1 MKLIPRHATRPDH
14 SRCQRHAAAPWSA
27 IAIHRLAAEPAV
39 RRIVKGGTAFTIL
52 LLGGTA
58 GYMLIEGWSPLD
70 ALFMSAITLSTVGYG
85 EVEPLSAAGAV
96 FSVFLILF
104 GVGAALYT
112 FNAII
117 QTVFEGQLGEI
128 LEVRKMKSRID
139 ALRDHFIVCGFGR
152 VGYEVVLELQA
163 QGVAFVLIENDPE
176 VQERAHALGYLY
188 VAENATAAEALDAA
202 GIRRARCL
210 IAVVGSDAENTYI
223 TLCGRALNP
232 NLFIVARADST
243 LGEDRLR
250 QAGANKV
257 ISPYRIGGRSIAL
270 SALQPRVSDVAEL
283 ASGDQWI
290 AEIEI
295 REGSDLAGMTFGEFS
310 RERTGGSVVLGLYGP
325 NGRLVVEPPG
335 DQRLRAGDRMLVLG
349 DEKDS
354 VSMKLLSDHL
364 APRESAAVDG

>member
-1 MKLIPRHATRPDH
+1 M
-14 SRCQRHAAAPWSA
+14 A
-27 IAIHRLAAEPAV
+27 IRRLATEPLV
-39 RRIVKGGTAFTIL
+39 RRIVKACTAFAIL
-52 LLGGTA
+52 LLAGTA
-58 GYMLIEGWSPLD
+58 GYMLIEGWSALD
-70 ALFMSAITLSTVGYG
+70 ALFMTAITLSTVGYG
-85 EVEPLSAAGAV
+85 EVEPLSAGGAV
-96 FSVFLILF
+96 FSVFLIFF

-117 QTVFEGQLGEI
+117 HTIFEGQLAEI

-152 VGYEVVLELQA
+152 VGHEVALELRA
-163 QGVAFVLIENDPE
+163 QGAPFVLIENHPE
-176 VQERAHALGYLY
+176 VQERAHGLGYLY
-188 VAENATAAEALDAA
+188 VAGNATAAEALDAA
-202 GIRRARCL
+202 GVRRARCL

-232 NLFIVARADST
+232 DLFIVARADSA

-270 SALQPRVSDVAEL
+270 AALQPRVSDVAEL

-290 AEIEI
+290 AEMEI
-295 REGSDLAGMTFGEFS
+295 GEGSDLVGMTFGEFS
-310 RERTGGSVVLGLYGP
+310 RERAGDAVVLGLYGR
-325 NGRLVVEPPG
+325 NGRLVVDPPA
-335 DQRLRAGDRMLVLG
+335 DQQLKAGDRMLVLG

-364 APRESAAVDG
+364 TPREPAAVDGQETGREPRSDRECYRVLDVTH

>member
-1 MKLIPRHATRPDH
+1 M
-14 SRCQRHAAAPWSA
+14 
-27 IAIHRLAAEPAV
+27 AIHRLAAEPLV
-39 RRIVKGGTAFTIL
+39 RRIVKGSAAFIIL
-52 LLGGTA
+52 LMGGTV
-58 GYMLIEGWSPLD
+58 GYMLIEGWSALD
-70 ALFMSAITLSTVGYG
+70 ALFMTAITLSTVGYG
-85 EVEPLSAAGAV
+85 EVEPLSASGTV
-96 FSVFLILF
+96 FSVFLIFF

-117 QTVFEGQLGEI
+117 QTIFEGQLGEI

-152 VGYEVVLELQA
+152 VGYEVALELQS
-163 QGVAFVLIENDPE
+163 QGVPFVLVENDPE
-176 VQERAHALGYLY
+176 VQEKAHGLGYLY
-188 VAENATAAEALDAA
+188 VSENATAAEALDAA

-232 NLFIVARADST
+232 DLFIVARADST

-250 QAGANKV
+250 QAGADKV

-270 SALQPRVSDVAEL
+270 SALQPRVSDVVEL

-295 REGSDLAGMTFGEFS
+295 GEGSDLIGMTFGEFS
-310 RERTGGSVVLGLYGP
+310 RERAGDAVVLGLYGP
-325 NGRLVVEPPG
+325 NGRLVVEPPA
-335 DQRLRAGDRMLVLG
+335 DQRMKAGDRMLVLG
-349 DEKDS
+349 DERDP
-354 VSMKLLSDHL
+354 VSIKLLSDHL
-364 APRESAAVDG
+364 APRESAAVDERETGCGPRSDEDRYRIVDVAR